1 MELKIQDKTFVQ
13 FISAELIEQAVDQ
26 VAIKMNLELKDKCP
40 LFIGLLNG
48 AFVFAADLLKKL
60 DFNCNISFVKLS
72 SYKGTESTGSIE
84 QQIGLKEN
92 IKDRCVVIIE
102 DIVDTGTTL
111 SYFINEIQTLKPSEI
126 KIASM
131 FYKPD
136 ACKCQIKIDYLGM
149 EIPNDFVVGYGLD
162 YNGFGRNYG
171 ELYKL
176 KN

>member
-1 MELKIQDKTFVQ
+1 MELVIQDKTFEQ
-13 FISAELIEQAVDQ
+13 YISAELIEQAVDR
-26 VAIKMNLELKDKCP
+26 VAAKMNLELKDKCP

-48 AFVFAADLLKKL
+48 AFMFAADLFKRL

-72 SYKGTESTGSIE
+72 SYEGTKSSGNIS
-84 QQIGLKEN
+84 QHIGLTDK
-92 IKDRCVVIIE
+92 IKDRTIVIIE

-111 SYFINEIQTLKPSEI
+111 SYFINELKTLEPAEI
-126 KIASM
+126 KVASM
-131 FYKPD
+131 FFKPD
-136 ACKCQIKIDYLGM
+136 ACKCEIKIDYLGM
-149 EIPNDFVVGYGLD
+149 QIPNDFVVGYGLD